1 MLTFLEVI
9 HILLNLLALCVAA
22 GWVFA
27 FVLQPQ
33 RDIIAYLFIGF
44 CAVAAGW
51 ALAPLIESA
60 RDLGI
65 ALSVETLFG
74 LRLSFMLLTA
84 LLLYYVVAFYLV
96 PGGRIAG
103 LLTAASPFLF
113 VGCLLLL
120 WLADAYTLNA
130 DGSLMLNAVGY
141 VGVAL
146 AVAYSGLALWVALSS
161 DHPASNQL
169 VGAAFLL
176 VAAYVVF
183 LPDALRE
190 WPLDRV
196 FLVAAMVATGST
208 LFRARIFGPLQHLN
222 EELRTTNR
230 GLQQVINDLATE
242 KARAEE
248 LNRELKLANQYKSE
262 FLANISH
269 ELRTPLNS
277 ILGYSD
283 LLRNGVYGDLTDKQ
297 NDRVHKIYDN
307 GRSLLDLISDILDL
321 NKIDAGKMELHVR
334 PFDIGGVIAELEPVY
349 QAATA
354 DKGLTFAV
362 QMADDMPQLYG
373 DGGRIQQVLNNL
385 LENALKFTREGG
397 ITLSA
402 SHITVRDGRS
412 ADLPLPAIGWLRD
425 GVWAVLAVKDT
436 GIGISP
442 EHQSRIFDD
451 FSQADGSRT
460 REFGGTG
467 LGLAICRRLVE
478 MHSGTVWLN
487 SAQGQG
493 STFFV
498 ALPVNA
504 RAQQIADNS

>member
-1 MLTFLEVI
+1 MLTFLELT
-9 HILLNLLALCVAA
+9 HILLNLLALSVAV

-27 FVLQPQ
+27 FALQPQ
-33 RDIIAYLFIGF
+33 RDLIAYLFIGF
-44 CAVAAGW
+44 CAMAAGW
-51 ALAPLIESA
+51 ALVGLIEAA
-60 RDLGI
+60 RDPGI
-65 ALSVETLFG
+65 ALSVETLVG
-74 LRLSFMLLTA
+74 LRLGFMLLTA
-84 LLLYYVVAFYLV
+84 LLLYYVVVFYLV

-103 LLTAASPFLF
+103 LLTTVSPFLF
-113 VGCLLLL
+113 VGGLLLV
-120 WLADAYTLNA
+120 WLADPYTLNA
-130 DGSLMLNAVGY
+130 DGSLTLNPVGY
-141 VGVAL
+141 ACVAL
-146 AVAYSGLALWVALSS
+146 AVLYSGLALWVALSS

-176 VAAYVVF
+176 VVAYTVF

-190 WPLDRV
+190 WPLDRAL
-196 FLVAAMVATGST
+196 LVAAMIATGST

-222 EELRTTNR
+222 EELQTTNR

-242 KARAEE
+242 KNRAED

-283 LLRNGVYGDLTDKQ
+283 LLRNGVYGGLTDKQ
-297 NDRVHKIYDN
+297 NDRVHKIYEN

-334 PFDIGGVIAELEPVY
+334 TFDISGVIAELEPIY

-354 DKGLTFAV
+354 DKGLSFAV
-362 QMADDMPQLYG
+362 QVADEMPQLYG
-373 DGGRIQQVLNNL
+373 DSGRIQQALNNL
-385 LENALKFTREGG
+385 LENAVKFTREGG

-402 SHITVRDGRS
+402 SYITVTNGMS
-412 ADLPLPAIGWLRD
+412 ADLPLPATGWLRD
-425 GVWAVLAVKDT
+425 GRWAVLAVKDT

-478 MHSGTVWLN
+478 MHSGTVWLS
-487 SAQGQG
+487 SAAGQG

-498 ALPVNA
+498 ALPVSA
-504 RAQQIADNS
+504 KAQQTADS